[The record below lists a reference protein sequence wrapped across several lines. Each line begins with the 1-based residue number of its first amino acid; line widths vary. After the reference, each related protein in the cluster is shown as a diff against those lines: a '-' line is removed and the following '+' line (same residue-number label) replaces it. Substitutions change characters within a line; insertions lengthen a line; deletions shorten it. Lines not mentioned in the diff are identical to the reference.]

1 VGNTL
6 SSVTRSD
13 TDNIDDLVL
22 LKHALDVDGLLKVR
36 LGELDLV
43 GDASSVDL
51 DLHQVGLLLDQTS
64 LPDLGVGEDTDDGA
78 VLPDPLELS
87 GDRGTVVLRVLLGVL
102 GEGLLLRPVPVLVEP
117 PLQLVRQVLG
127 PDGGQRPQTSGGLDV
142 SDNTNDDHG
151 RGLDDGG
158 SLDNLSL
165 VHLCEVEKTRSAPPN
180 SLRKRLTT
188 RNSLEPGRSKSRT
201 TWVIPAL

>member
-1 VGNTL
+1 MTTTSTSNSPGQSGNTPSVGNTL

-142 SDNTNDDHG
+142 SDNTNDDHR

-165 VHLCEVEKTRSAPPN
+165 VHLCEVEKTRSAPPTC
-180 SLRKRLTT
+180 SDEHLT
-188 RNSLEPGRSKSRT
+188 P
-201 TWVIPAL
+201 